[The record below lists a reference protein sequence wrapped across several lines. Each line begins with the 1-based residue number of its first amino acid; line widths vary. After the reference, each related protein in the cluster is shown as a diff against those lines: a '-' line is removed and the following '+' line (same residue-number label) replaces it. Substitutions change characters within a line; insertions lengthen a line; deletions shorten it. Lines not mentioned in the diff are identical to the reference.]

1 MMFISAKS
9 IRRTFAFALT
19 LGAIAAQAAT
29 PLSDLYSAVPKPPA
43 SAAEALTW
51 LSDGEIVYPK
61 YLEVATALAAERAR
75 IAELNGG
82 KAPEASV
89 TPPASIA
96 DSAEV
101 QAAARNYAN
110 YLAKNQGAEAPAA
123 VLSKRKRWLQAA
135 FGQNQMQ
142 IAKAMTPCDTPCTDE
157 AAIEANK
164 SLINRRD
171 YELKTE
177 IRAWNAM
184 FDDWK
189 TKRFSAVI
197 PADSSIGPTAGG
209 TAATTAEGRSVLA
222 SYQAAIL
229 DEIELLLSIPKL
241 CVLRAEA
248 IMNGLDGSE
257 PDGISGATKKAAK

>member
-1 MMFISAKS
+1 MMFISSQS
-9 IRRTFAFALT
+9 IRRSFATVLMF
-19 LGAIAAQAAT
+19 GAIAAQAAT
-29 PLSDLYSAVPKPPA
+29 PLSDLYSAVPKPPT

-51 LSDGEIVYPK
+51 ISEGEIVHPK
-61 YLEVATALAAERAR
+61 YVEVAAALAAERAR

-82 KAPEASV
+82 KAPEAIASV
-89 TPPASIA
+89 PSNIA

-101 QAAARNYAN
+101 QAAAQSYAN
-110 YLAKNQGAEAPAA
+110 YLAKRQGKDASEA
-123 VLSKRKRWLQAA
+123 VLGKRKRWLQAA

-142 IAKAMTPCDTPCTDE
+142 IAKAMTPCDTPCTDA

-189 TKRFSAVI
+189 TKQFSVII

-209 TAATTAEGRSVLA
+209 SAASTAEGRSLMA
-222 SYQAAIL
+222 SYQSAIL
-229 DEIELLLSIPKL
+229 DEIELLLSIPKI
-241 CVLRAEA
+241 CVLRAAA
-248 IMNGLDGSE
+248 IIKGLDGSE
-257 PDGISGATKKAAK
+257 PDGISGASKKAAK